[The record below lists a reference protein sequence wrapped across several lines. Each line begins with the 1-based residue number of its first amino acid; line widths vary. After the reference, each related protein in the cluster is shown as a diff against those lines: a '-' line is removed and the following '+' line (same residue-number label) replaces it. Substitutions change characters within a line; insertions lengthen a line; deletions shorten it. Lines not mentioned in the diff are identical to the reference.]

1 MVWFAVA
8 AIVIVVVLSAVAAH
22 NAIGRRGKEWADDP
36 HWVGGIFFHD
46 RSDKRLFVP
55 KRFGFG
61 WTPNFAHPASWLV
74 VVLPLLIALLA
85 SLRS

>member
-1 MVWFAVA
+1 MIGFAIA

-22 NAIGRRGKEWADDP
+22 NAIGRRGKEWADNP
-36 HWVGGIFFHD
+36 HWVGGIFFFD
-46 RSDKRLFVP
+46 REDKRVFVP

-74 VVLPLLIALLA
+74 LALPLVIALLA
-85 SLRS
+85 AVRK